1 MSLYTERI
9 QNRSRLNF
17 ILGIFTRLP
26 KFLKYRF
33 NRLIATRKGASIGS
47 TCSINHKFAKNCGER
62 IKVHNYVSLDQWVDI
77 GSCRRNLEIKS
88 HTIIG
93 HHVTFLMD
101 THNIHSEDWENYR
114 PDSDGLMIEEYVW
127 ICPKAIILPQVK
139 SIGYGAVIGAG
150 SVVTKDVPPMT
161 IWAGN
166 PARQIGVRKEVHKN
180 VVVESLLGND
190 LLTYIKCR
198 FNK

>member
-1 MSLYTERI
+1 MSTYSENI
-9 QNRSRLNF
+9 KNRNVLKF
-17 ILGIFTRLP
+17 TLGFFTRLP

-33 NRLIATRKGASIGS
+33 NRFIANKKGASIGNTS
-47 TCSINHKFAKNCGER
+47 SINFKFARNCGKK
-62 IKVHNYVSLDQWVDI
+62 IKVHEHVSLDQWVDI
-77 GSCRRNLEIKS
+77 GSCRRNLEIKA

-114 PDSDGLMIEEYVW
+114 PGSDGLVIEEYVW

-198 FNK
+198 FSK